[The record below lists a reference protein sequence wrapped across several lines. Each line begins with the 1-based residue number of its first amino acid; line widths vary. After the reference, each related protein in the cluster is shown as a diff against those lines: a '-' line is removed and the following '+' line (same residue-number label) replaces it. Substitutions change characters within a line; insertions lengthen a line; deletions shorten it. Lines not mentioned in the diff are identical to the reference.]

1 MHFPGSIQSDSN
13 LNPRYIHKFLSCVG
27 CAYFSIM
34 GLSSPASAEYQESS
48 IPINDDLEKF
58 NERFLKP
65 ELVQLAPGVY
75 AARNYSYSNFSFIEG
90 KSGWIL
96 VDTGWFEPG
105 FAKALEA
112 IKRISDKPVSAI
124 ILTHNHED
132 HTGGGGLA
140 VESAVPNVP
149 IYAVAN
155 FDRQREYDAGPMRL
169 LIQKR
174 NFAQTG
180 LALDEL
186 KGARRGVSVGPMPEI
201 GVRRETV
208 PNTYISKDTTMVID
222 GVKLRLIP
230 GGSDVSENLMIY
242 MPDAGVLFSGDIVGG
257 VYPYIETPRYEP
269 RRDPR
274 AWIDTLTVA
283 MSLKPGV
290 VVSGHG
296 RVMQGAEDSQKT
308 LAANR
313 EIIEYTVDQV
323 ERMLL
328 EGYSAEQIVH
338 EFRLPDHLKNNP
350 DLQPYYH
357 KIDWVL
363 RGLITK
369 RVGYY
374 TAPLDLFRLD
384 GVSES
389 ERIVALAGGKDAVL
403 QTARSALD
411 SGDARWAAHLSG
423 YLLNLDEG
431 DPAAKEIW
439 AMSLEAIARDTTS
452 INERNYALTEAGI
465 ARGQIDLDERVRS
478 GMAEGAKGLSNNSL
492 LFAFKSRFRAE
503 DVKEGEGLCASIS
516 IDGKPAGYYEI
527 SGTVLRYEGQPACSP
542 QSSIMMSRQTLIDLY
557 SGALTWQDALRKKM
571 LAVKGNAE
579 SVRKFSALM
588 D

>member
-1 MHFPGSIQSDSN
+1 MYFLRSIQSESRQN
-13 LNPRYIHKFLSCVG
+13 LRYSYRFLSYIAY
-27 CAYFSIM
+27 AYFSIV
-34 GLSSPASAEYQESS
+34 GWSTEASAEPAGDM
-48 IPINDDLEKF
+48 IAINEDLEKF

-65 ELVQLAPGVY
+65 ELVQVAPGVH

-90 KSGWIL
+90 KTGWIL
-96 VDTGWFEPG
+96 IDTGWFEPG
-105 FAKALEA
+105 FADALKA
-112 IKRISDKPVSAI
+112 IKRISGKPISAI

-132 HTGGGGLA
+132 HTGGGELA

-149 IYAVAN
+149 IYAIAN
-155 FDRQREYDAGPMRL
+155 FGRQREYDAGPMRL

-186 KGARRGVSVGPMPEI
+186 KGTRRGVSVGPMPEI
-201 GVRRETV
+201 GIRREV
-208 PNTYISKDTTMVID
+208 IPNIYISQDTTTVID

-283 MSLKPGV
+283 MSLKPRA
-290 VVSGHG
+290 VVSGHA
-296 RVMQGAEDSQKT
+296 RIMQGAEDSRET

-363 RGLITK
+363 RGLIAK

-374 TAPLDLFRLD
+374 TAPIDLFRLD

-389 ERIVALAGGKDAVL
+389 ARIVALAGGKDVVL
-403 QTARSALD
+403 QTARNALG
-411 SGDARWAAHLSG
+411 SGDARWAAHLSE
-423 YLLNLDEG
+423 YLLNLDAN

-439 AMSLEAIARDTTS
+439 AASLDAIARETTS

-465 ARGQIDLDERVRS
+465 ARGRIDLDERVRS
-478 GMAEGAKGLSNNSL
+478 GMAEGTKGLSNGPL

-503 DVKEGEGLCASIS
+503 DVKEGEELCASIS
-516 IDGKPAGYYEI
+516 IDGKPSGYYEI
-527 SGTVLRYEGQPACSP
+527 SGTVLRYDDQPMCSP
-542 QSSIMMSRQTLIDLY
+542 RSSIMMSRETLIDLY
-557 SGALTWQDALRKKM
+557 SGALTWQDGLQKNI
-571 LAVKGNAE
+571 LTVKGNAG
-579 SVRKFSALM
+579 SVRKFSRLM